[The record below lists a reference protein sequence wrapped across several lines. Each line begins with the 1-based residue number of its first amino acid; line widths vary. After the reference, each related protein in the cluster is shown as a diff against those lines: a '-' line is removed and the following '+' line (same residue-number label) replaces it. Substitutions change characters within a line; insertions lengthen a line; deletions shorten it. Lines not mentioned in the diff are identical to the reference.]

1 MRNHDATLADAA
13 SLPRLATV
21 AYARPMKSAPDDSI
35 LMRRYR
41 DGDLAAFDMLYH
53 RHKDS
58 LYRYLARMSYDRDA
72 VDDVFQEVW
81 GKIINARSTYKP
93 TAKFRTFLFRVAH
106 NCFIDHLRRNERHR
120 QPSLDDVE
128 PPASP
133 VPEPDEQTERALLR
147 RRLDAALAGL
157 PDAQRDAWLL
167 HEEAGLNVD
176 HIAQVT
182 GVNRETAKSRLR
194 YAVDKLRAA
203 LAGSGEPGSNAA
215 PRRAGAMESR

>member
-1 MRNHDATLADAA
+1 MPNDTAMLARPA

-21 AYARPMKSAPDDSI
+21 AYARPMNAAPDDSV

-41 DGDLAAFDMLYH
+41 DGDPAAFDALYH

-81 GKIINARSTYKP
+81 GKIINARETYKP
-93 TAKFRTFLFRVAH
+93 TAKFRTFLFRVAR

-147 RRLDAALAGL
+147 RRLDAALADL
-157 PDAQRDAWLL
+157 PEAQRDAWLL

-194 YAVDKLRAA
+194 YAIDKLRTA
-203 LAGSGEPGSNAA
+203 LAENSGAGAAA
-215 PRRAGAMESR
+215 PWRAGAGESA

>member
-1 MRNHDATLADAA
+1 MRNDDATLADAA

-21 AYARPMKSAPDDSI
+21 AYARPMTSAPDDSI
-35 LMRRYR
+35 LMRQYR
-41 DGDLAAFDMLYH
+41 DGDPAAFEMLYR

-58 LYRYLARMSYDRDA
+58 LYRYLSRLSYDRDA

-120 QPSLDDVE
+120 QPSLQDIE

-133 VPEPDEQTERALLR
+133 GPEPDEQAERALLR
-147 RRLDAALAGL
+147 RRLDAALADL
-157 PDAQRDAWLL
+157 PEAQRDAWLL

-176 HIAQVT
+176 LIAQVT

-194 YAVDKLRAA
+194 YAIDKLRAA
-203 LAGSGEPGSNAA
+203 LAGNGAEAADA
-215 PRRAGAMESR
+215 PRRAGAGEKP